1 MNKEEYKGIFVFAE
15 QREGEIK
22 NVAFELI
29 GKARELAE
37 AVGEDVTALLLGDQV
52 SPLAQSLIEAGAD
65 RVLVI
70 DSPELKDYLTEPY
83 TQAVTHL
90 IKTYKPEVLLIG
102 ASTIGRDLGP
112 RVSARVKT
120 GLTADCTALAVSDER
135 DLLMTRPAFGGNLM
149 ATIVCKEH
157 RPQISTVRPE

>member
-65 RVLVI
+65 RVLII

-83 TQAVTHL
+83 TQAVSPDPDL
-90 IKTYKPEVLLIG
+90 QAGSPAYRSIDDRARFG
-102 ASTIGRDLGP
+102 AACLGTSKDRAYSRLYSAGRFG
-112 RVSARVKT
+112 
-120 GLTADCTALAVSDER
+120 
-135 DLLMTRPAFGGNLM
+135 RP
-149 ATIVCKEH
+149 
-157 RPQISTVRPE
+157 